1 MLRRICMELE
11 GKELDYRKSS
21 NLQGVLFEHISTG
34 YSEKMHMQQ
43 LHPYSQYLIKE
54 KERLYWYVNTLDGE
68 AAAEIIDVLAGE
80 AFQTFSLK
88 KSDTDVRII
97 GKRMEQCTQK
107 ELLEE
112 FYTKEAEKY
121 FRLEFLTPT
130 AFKQR
135 GRFVIWPDVC
145 LVYQSLMNKYSA
157 ILSETD
163 MYDEETLEQLV
174 ESSELA
180 EYRLRSVKFP
190 MEGIVIPAFCGTI
203 TIRMRGTNT
212 MARYLRMLLRFV
224 EYSGVGIKTAM
235 GMGAVRM
242 AERGMRK

>member
-1 MLRRICMELE
+1 
-11 GKELDYRKSS
+11 
-21 NLQGVLFEHISTG
+21 
-34 YSEKMHMQQ
+34 
-43 LHPYSQYLIKE
+43 
-54 KERLYWYVNTLDGE
+54 
-68 AAAEIIDVLAGE
+68 
-80 AFQTFSLK
+80 
-88 KSDTDVRII
+88 
-97 GKRMEQCTQK
+97 MEQCTQK

-112 FYTKEAEKY
+112 FYTKEAGKY
-121 FRLEFLTPT
+121 FRIEFLTPT

-135 GRFVIWPDVC
+135 GRFVIWPDVR

-212 MARYLRMLLRFV
+212 MARYLRMLLRFG